1 MFSGSG
7 ARKGSAAALV
17 HGATMLLFPAID
29 LKNGRCVR
37 LRQGR
42 MDAETVYSDDPEAM
56 ARRWME
62 EGAPW
67 LHVVDLD
74 GAVEGEP
81 RNLLAIERMVRSVP
95 VPVQVGGGIRTLDRV
110 QRYVDL
116 GVARVIIG
124 TLAVEQPDLTAAL
137 CRRFPGQIAVS
148 IDARDG
154 KVASQGWRADAAVDY
169 LDIAHRVELWGP
181 AALIFTAIQRD
192 GTLEGPDLPRLTAL
206 LAAVDLPVIVAGGV
220 GSIDHIHRLL
230 PLAATGLHGIIIGKA
245 LYDGSVRLGEALAA
259 VQKG

>member
-1 MFSGSG
+1 M
-7 ARKGSAAALV
+7 LCWLCEE
-17 HGATMLLFPAID
+17 HGATMLLFPAVD

-42 MDAETVYSDDPEAM
+42 MDAETIYSDDPGAM
-56 ARRWME
+56 ARRWVE

-67 LHVVDLD
+67 LHIVDLD

-81 RNLLAIERMVRSVP
+81 RNLHVIEEIVRTVP
-95 VPVQVGGGIRTLDRV
+95 VPVQVGGGIRTSERI
-110 QRYVDL
+110 QHYVDV

-124 TLAVEQPDLTAAL
+124 TLAVEQPDLTADL
-137 CRRFPGQIAVS
+137 CGRFPGQIAVS

-154 KVASQGWRADAAVDY
+154 QVASQGWQEDAAVNY
-169 LDIAHRVELWGP
+169 LEFARQVELWKP

-192 GTLEGPDLPRLTAL
+192 GTLEGPDLPRLSAL

-220 GSIDHIHRLL
+220 GNIDHIYRLI
-230 PLAATGLHGIIIGKA
+230 PLAAAGLRGIIIGKA
-245 LYDGSVRLGEALAA
+245 LYAGSLIFGEALAA
-259 VQKG
+259 VQRG